1 MNSNAF
7 SPRSGVKA
15 AGRAA
20 LVAAALMSLGAF
32 SNRASSATT
41 LLADEPLFSNR
52 SVPGN
57 LALALSVEYPTAVSV
72 ANIGDYATATSF
84 LGYFDPNKCYLY
96 NYSATEADRYFYP
109 AGSASSHVCSGK
121 WSGSYLNW
129 ATMQT
134 IDPFRWAL
142 TGGYRVK
149 DTATLT
155 VIEKAYATGQGGTG
169 NFPDRR
175 VPVSGSSST
184 LVGGATPFTVNSLT
198 TRIQGLGNKMRFS
211 TSGDVNAGGT
221 PTAYNPANAY
231 NSSTV
236 YEVSV
241 RVKVCDNSAGSGG
254 VESNCTAYG
263 SNYKPEG
270 LIQQYSKRIRFSA
283 FGYLNDSNLLRDG
296 GVLRARQK
304 FVGPMQPRPGLT
316 DIANTKTEWDGNT
329 GVFIGNPDATDAA
342 DTATLFGVTV
352 SNSGVINY
360 LNKFGEINPGSYKTY
375 DPVSELYYA
384 AVRYFKN
391 LGNVPEW
398 TAPGSASASTKATWV
413 DGFPVITNWDD
424 PIQYSCQKNYI
435 LGVGDVN
442 THADKNVPGATT
454 PTGNEPSKPSSIVS
468 DTSVNAVTAT
478 NKVGSLEGL
487 GSSLGT
493 TNPYNGC
500 CNNNSALIA
509 GLAYD
514 SHTVDI
520 RPDNGAVPQTKGMQ
534 TISTYW
540 LDVLEY
546 GAYKPNN
553 QYFLATKYGGFQVP
567 NGYSPYTAAS
577 APAESTWHNNSD
589 TLFGSGNKRPDNYF
603 YASKADQMIAG
614 LTNAFASIASD
625 MKANS
630 TGLAV
635 ASPQL
640 TASGNAAYSA
650 QYDANGWTGE
660 ITAYE
665 LTVNSNQALVLNQKW
680 KASEKLATQLTG
692 TGWNTNRRVVSW
704 DGSTGV
710 AFRSSGSSKISA
722 SQLTALDTAY
732 GAGTDGAEYLNY
744 LRGDRSNEQ
753 GSLVAGAKGY
763 RIRTSLL
770 GDISGSKTTAVRGP
784 SFPYSDAANPGY
796 TAFKTTYANRM
807 PMVYVGAND
816 GMLHAFNGSI
826 SSASGGT
833 EQFAYVPS
841 ALFNGPTAPGTD
853 GLAALGNPNFTH
865 HYYADSTPRVFD
877 VNFSKTVGATVGAAP
892 DWHTLLIGGLGK
904 GGKSFYAIDVTNP
917 DAMTSEAAVAGKVMW
932 EFPNASTPASVTAQL
947 GFSYGAP
954 IVTKTAKYGWVV
966 IFTSGYNNTDGG
978 GHFFFVNP
986 RTGALLETVSTGSGS
1001 ASEQTGLAHAV
1012 AWVQDYTDNLA
1023 ESVYAGDLLGN
1034 VWRLDVRGSSGN
1046 YAPPT
1051 KIATLGTAG
1060 VPQPVTTAPS
1070 VGVHLKTGV
1079 RYVMIGTGRLLDQSD
1094 IGSTEMQSFYSIAD
1108 GTTTRFNSVS
1118 DLPSAVGS
1126 FPITRNNLVELTNT
1140 LIGTTPDPSRPM
1152 GWYMDLGKAPSG
1164 IASRMVVN
1172 ANNFKGV
1179 VAFASTLPSGDACS
1193 PSGTSNTYGV
1203 DIATGKTQLVDKSN
1217 GSETPVSM
1225 IHRDDVVIDVF
1236 IIANPPVDSGAGGGG
1251 GGGLPVPLP
1260 PASSPSSPDDGQPP
1274 GCGQQ
1279 SGPGNAITV
1288 GYQQGSPESLSLTS
1302 QSCNGV
1308 SRINWRQLKL
1318 PN

>member
-1 MNSNAF
+1 MRMNSNAF
-7 SPRSGVKA
+7 SRRSGVKA
-15 AGRAA
+15 AGRTA

-32 SNRASSATT
+32 SNLASSATT

-316 DIANTKTEWDGNT
+316 DIANTKTEWDANT
-329 GVFIGNPDATDAA
+329 GVFVGNPDATDAS

-375 DPVSELYYA
+375 DPVGELYYA

-398 TAPGSASASTKATWV
+398 SAPGAASASTKATWV

-424 PIQYSCQKNYI
+424 PIQYWCQKNYI

-442 THADKNVPGATT
+442 THADKNVPGTT
-454 PTGNEPSKPSSIVS
+454 STGNEPAKPSSIVS
-468 DTSVNAVTAT
+468 DTSVDAVTAT

-487 GSSLGT
+487 GGSLGT

-520 RPDNGAVPQTKGMQ
+520 RPDNAAVPQTKGMQ

-589 TLFGSGNKRPDNYF
+589 TLFGTGNKRPDNYF

-660 ITAYE
+660 IIANE
-665 LTVNSNQALVLNQKW
+665 LTLDANQALVLTQKW

-710 AFRSSGSSKISA
+710 AFRSSGSSKIST

-744 LRGDRSNEQ
+744 LRGERSNEQ
-753 GSLVAGAKGY
+753 GSSMAGAKGY

-784 SFPYSDAANPGY
+784 AFPYSDAANPGY
-796 TAFKTTYANRM
+796 SAFKTTYANRM

-826 SSASGGT
+826 TSASGGT

-865 HYYADSTPRVFD
+865 HYYVDSTPRVFD

-932 EFPNASTPASVTAQL
+932 EFPNASTPASVTAKL

-986 RTGALLETVSTGSGS
+986 RTGELLETVSTGSGS

-1034 VWRLDVRGSSGN
+1034 VWRLDVRGSSGI

-1051 KIATLGTAG
+1051 KIATLGTTG

-1070 VGVHLKTGV
+1070 VGVHPKTSV
-1079 RYVMIGTGRLLDQSD
+1079 RYVMIGTGRLLDTSD
-1094 IGSTEMQSFYSIAD
+1094 IGSTETQSFYAIAD
-1108 GTTTRFNSVS
+1108 GTTTRFNTAS
-1118 DLPSAVGS
+1118 DLPSSVS
-1126 FPITRNNLVELTNT
+1126 FPITRNNLVQLTNT
-1140 LIGTTPDPSRPM
+1140 MTGITISASRPM
-1152 GWYMDLGKAPSG
+1152 GWYMDFGTASNG
-1164 IASRMVVN
+1164 IASRMAVN
-1172 ANNFKGV
+1172 SNTFNGV

-1193 PSGTSNTYGV
+1193 PSGSSDTYGV
-1203 DIATGKTQLVDKSN
+1203 DIATGKTQLVEKV
-1217 GSETPVSM
+1217 GGTETLVAM
-1225 IHRDDVVIDVF
+1225 IHRDDVVAEIF
-1236 IIANPPVDSGAGGGG
+1236 IVADPQPPVGG
-1251 GGGLPVPLP
+1251 PPL
-1260 PASSPSSPDDGQPP
+1260 S
-1274 GCGQQ
+1274 Q
-1279 SGPGNAITV
+1279 SPGNAITV
-1288 GYQQGSPESLSLTS
+1288 GYQKGAPESIRLKSS
-1302 QSCNGV
+1302 SFDGV
-1308 SRINWRQLKL
+1308 SRINWRQLKQ

>member
-7 SPRSGVKA
+7 SRRSGIKA
-15 AGRAA
+15 AGRTA

-32 SNRASSATT
+32 SNLASSATT
-41 LLADEPLFSNR
+41 PLADEPLFSNR

-72 ANIGDYATATSF
+72 ANIDDYTTATGF
-84 LGYFDPNKCYLY
+84 LGYFDPNKCYQY

-109 AGSASSHVCSGK
+109 AGSASSHTCSGK

-175 VPVSGSSST
+175 VPVSGNNST
-184 LVGGATPFTVNSLT
+184 LVGGATPFAVNSLT

-211 TSGDVNAGGT
+211 TSGDVNSGS

-254 VESNCTAYG
+254 VEANCTAYG

-304 FVGPMQPRPGLT
+304 FVGPIQPRPGLT
-316 DIANTKTEWDGNT
+316 DIANTKTEWDADT
-329 GVFIGNPDATDAA
+329 GVFIGNPDSTDAA

-398 TAPGSASASTKATWV
+398 TAPGSANVATKTTWV

-442 THADKNVPGATT
+442 THADKNVPGST
-454 PTGNEPSKPSSIVS
+454 PNGNEPAKPSSIVS
-468 DTSVNAVTAT
+468 DTTVNAVTAT
-478 NKVGSLEGL
+478 DKVGSLEGL
-487 GSSLGT
+487 GSGLGS

-520 RPDNGAVPQTKGMQ
+520 RPDNASVPQTKGMQ

-553 QYFLATKYGGFQVP
+553 QYFLATKYGGFKVP
-567 NGYSPYTAAS
+567 NGYSPYS
-577 APAESTWHNNSD
+577 AVSGPAESTWHNNSE
-589 TLFGSGNKRPDNYF
+589 TLFGSSNLRPDNYF

-614 LTNAFASIASD
+614 LNAAFASIASD

-630 TGLAV
+630 TGLALT
-635 ASPQL
+635 SPQL
-640 TASGNAAYSA
+640 TATNNAAYSA

-660 ITAYE
+660 ITASE
-665 LTVNSNQALVLNQKW
+665 LTLDSNQALVLTQKW
-680 KASEKLATQLTG
+680 KASEKLAAQLVG
-692 TGWNTNRRVVSW
+692 TGWNTNRRVVTW
-704 DGSTGV
+704 NGSTGV
-710 AFRSSGSSKISA
+710 AFRSSGASMISA
-722 SQLTALDTAY
+722 AQLTALDTTY
-732 GAGTDGAEYLNY
+732 GASNDSVEYLNY

-753 GSLVAGAKGY
+753 GSSTAGAKGY

-770 GDISGSKTTAVRGP
+770 GDISGSKTTAVAGP
-784 SFPYSDAANPGY
+784 AFPYSDAANPGY
-796 TAFKTTYANRM
+796 AAFRSTYANRM
-807 PMVYVGAND
+807 TMLYVGAND

-826 SSASGGT
+826 TSNDGGK

-841 ALFNGPTAPGTD
+841 VLFNGPTAAGTD
-853 GLAALGNPNFTH
+853 GLAALGNPNFVH
-865 HYYADSTPRVFD
+865 HYYVDGTPRAFD
-877 VNFSKTVGATVGAAP
+877 VDLTKTSGAPPAAGP

-917 DAMTSEAAVAGKVMW
+917 DAMTSESTVASKVMW
-932 EFPNASTPASVTAQL
+932 EFPNASTPASVTAKL

-954 IVTKTAKYGWVV
+954 IVTKTTKYGWVV

-1001 ASEQTGLAHAV
+1001 ATEQTGLAHAV

-1023 ESVYAGDLLGN
+1023 ESIYAGDLLGN
-1034 VWRLDVRGSSGN
+1034 VWRLDVRASSGN
-1046 YAPPT
+1046 YASPT
-1051 KIATLGTAG
+1051 KIATLGAG
-1060 VPQPVTTAPS
+1060 GVGQPVTTAPS
-1070 VGVHLKTGV
+1070 VGVHPKTGV

-1094 IGSTEMQSFYSIAD
+1094 IGSTETQSFYSIAD
-1108 GTTTRFNSVS
+1108 GTTTRFNAVS
-1118 DLPSAVGS
+1118 NLPAAVGS
-1126 FPITRNNLVELTNT
+1126 FPITRNNLVSLADTLTG
-1140 LIGTTPDPSRPM
+1140 ITPDASRPM
-1152 GWYMDLGKAPSG
+1152 GWYMDFGKASNG

-1172 ANNFKGV
+1172 PNTFNGV

-1193 PSGTSNTYGV
+1193 PSGSSDTYGV
-1203 DIATGKTQLVDKSN
+1203 DIATGKTQLVD
-1217 GSETPVSM
+1217 GTQAPVSV
-1225 IHRDDVVIDVF
+1225 IHRDDVVAE
-1236 IIANPPVDSGAGGGG
+1236 IIIVADPPLPSGGTPTPTPPPGGGT
-1251 GGGLPVPLP
+1251 P
-1260 PASSPSSPDDGQPP
+1260 PPTS
-1274 GCGQQ
+1274 Q
-1279 SGPGNAITV
+1279 SPGNAITV
-1288 GYQQGSPESLSLTS
+1288 GYQKGSPESIRLKSS
-1302 QSCNGV
+1302 SFDGV
-1308 SRINWRQLKL
+1308 SRINWRQIKQ